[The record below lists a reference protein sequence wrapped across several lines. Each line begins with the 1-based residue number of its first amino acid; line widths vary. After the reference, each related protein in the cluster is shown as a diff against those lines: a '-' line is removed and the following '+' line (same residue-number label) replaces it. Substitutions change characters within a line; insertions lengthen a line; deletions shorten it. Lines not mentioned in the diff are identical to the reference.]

1 MRRSTILIPT
11 GVLAVAGVLTGT
23 VLWLT
28 PPSYDSSYDDRV
40 QDCAHAL
47 RERND
52 AGAEGRPEVCE
63 GVKRKDY
70 AALVA
75 DVGHER
81 S

>member
-23 VLWLT
+23 VLWLA
-28 PPSYDSSYDDRV
+28 PPSYDPSYDDRV

-47 RERND
+47 RERYA
-52 AGAEGRPEVCE
+52 AGDEGRPGACD
-63 GVKRKDY
+63 GVQRKDY

-75 DVGHER
+75 DVGRER